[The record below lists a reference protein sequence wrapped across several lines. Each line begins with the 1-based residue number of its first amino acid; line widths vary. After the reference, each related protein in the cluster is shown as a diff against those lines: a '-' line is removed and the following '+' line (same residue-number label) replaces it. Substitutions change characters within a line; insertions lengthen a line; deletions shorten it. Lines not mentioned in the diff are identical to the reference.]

1 MALQLHTIKPNAG
14 ARKERKTVGRGLGSK
29 GTYSGRGAKG
39 QRARSGGRAG
49 LKLKGLR
56 KLMLSMPKA
65 RGFSSLSEKAEVVN
79 VGTLARSFAPQSLI
93 HPKALLEKGLIP
105 TVASGVKI
113 LGTGAIGIALMIEGC
128 RVSAEAKKKIEAA
141 GGSIKE

>member
-1 MALQLHTIKPNAG
+1 MTLQLHTIKSNKG

-49 LKLKGLR
+49 LKLLGLR
-56 KLMLSMPKA
+56 KQMLSMPKA
-65 RGFSSLSEKAEVVN
+65 RGFASLNTKSEVVN
-79 VGTLARSFAPQSLI
+79 VGTLARFFAPQSVVN
-93 HPKALLEKGLIP
+93 PNVLLEKGLIP
-105 TVASGVKI
+105 TIASGVKI
-113 LGTGAIGIALMIEGC
+113 LGTGTIGFALIINGC
-128 RVSAEAKKKIEAA
+128 RVSVEAKKKIEAA